1 MRRKPLLSGWPAL
14 ETDMTFLKSM
24 LSGTIVA
31 ASLGSAVMAADDT
44 IKVGVL
50 HSLSGTMA
58 ISETTLK
65 DTMLMLVEQ
74 QNAKGGV
81 LGKQLEAVVVDP
93 ASDWPLFA
101 EKARELLT
109 VHNVDVI
116 FGNWTSVSRKSVLPV
131 IEELNGL
138 LFYPVQYEG
147 EESSKNVFYTGAAPN
162 QQAIPATDY
171 FLDELG
177 IEKFALLGTD
187 YVYPRTTNNILESY
201 LKGKGI
207 ASEDI
212 FVNYT
217 PFGHSDWSK
226 IVADV
231 VALGADGKKVG
242 VISTING
249 DANIGFYKELA
260 AAGISADDIPVVAF
274 SVGEEELSGLDTSN
288 LVGHLAAWNYFMSA
302 DTPENAEFIKTWH
315 AFIGDDKRVTNDP
328 MEAHYIGFNMWV
340 AAVEAAGTTDVD
352 AVRAEMY
359 GQEFPNLTGGT
370 AVMGVNHHLSKPVL
384 IGEIQADGQFD
395 IISETD
401 PVPGDAWTDFLP
413 ESAVLESDWKDLG
426 CGMYNTETKTCV
438 QILSNY

>member
-1 MRRKPLLSGWPAL
+1 
-14 ETDMTFLKSM
+14 MTFLKK
-24 LSGTIVA
+24 TA
-31 ASLGSAVMAADDT
+31 ASVLALSVMSGAAFAGDT

-65 DTMLMLVEQ
+65 DTMLMLIDE
-74 QNAKGGV
+74 QNAKGGL

-101 EKARELLT
+101 EKARELIS
-109 VHNVDVI
+109 VHEVDVI

-171 FLDELG
+171 FLEELG
-177 IEKFALLGTD
+177 VEKFALLGTD
-187 YVYPRTTNNILESY
+187 YVYPRTTNNILEAY
-201 LKGKGI
+201 LQGKGV
-207 ASEDI
+207 ADSDI

-288 LVGHLAAWNYFMSA
+288 LVGHLAAWNYFQSA
-302 DTPENAEFIKTWH
+302 DTEVNE
-315 AFIGDDKRVTNDP
+315 AFVAKWKETMGEERVTNDP

-340 AAVEAAGTTDVD
+340 NAATAAETVDVD
-352 AVRAEMY
+352 AVRTAMY
-359 GQEFPNLTGGT
+359 GQEFGNLTGGT
-370 AVMGVNHHLSKPVL
+370 AVMLPNHHLAKPVL
-384 IGEIQADGQFD
+384 IGEIQDDGQFD
-395 IISETD
+395 IISQTD
-401 PVPGDAWTDFLP
+401 EVNGDAWTDFLP
-413 ESAVLESDWKDLG
+413 ESAVLISDWKELG
-426 CGMYNTETKTCV
+426 CGMYNTTTKTCV
-438 QILSNY
+438 QTLSNY

>member
-1 MRRKPLLSGWPAL
+1 MCLLKYATRILAVAGTATAL
-14 ETDMTFLKSM
+14 MTASA
-24 LSGTIVA
+24 SYA
-31 ASLGSAVMAADDT
+31 AET

-65 DTMLMLVEQ
+65 DTVLMLVDDL
-74 QNAKGGV
+74 NKNGGL
-81 LGKQLEAVVVDP
+81 LGKKVEAVVVDP

-109 VHNVDVI
+109 VQKVDVI
-116 FGNWTSVSRKSVLPV
+116 FGCWTSVSRKSSLPV
-131 IEELNGL
+131 LEELNGL

-162 QQAIPATDY
+162 QQAIPAVDY
-171 FLDELG
+171 YLEELG
-177 IEKFALLGTD
+177 VKKFALLGTD
-187 YVYPRTTNNILESY
+187 YVYPRTTNKILEQY
-201 LKGKGI
+201 LKDKGI
-207 ASEDI
+207 PAEDI

-242 VISTING
+242 VVSTING

-260 AAGISADDIPVVAF
+260 AADVSAEKIPVVAF

-288 LVGHLAAWNYFMSA
+288 LVGHLAAWNYFQSA
-302 DTPENAEFIKTWH
+302 ESDINSEFINAWKTRM
-315 AFIGDDKRVTNDP
+315 GKKRVTNDP

-340 AAVEAAGTTDVD
+340 NAVKKAGTTEVD
-352 AVRAEMY
+352 AVRTAMY
-359 GQEFPNLTGGT
+359 GQKFPNLTGGMAEMLT
-370 AVMGVNHHLSKPVL
+370 NHHLSKPVL
-384 IGEIQADGQFD
+384 IGEIKADGQFD
-395 IISETD
+395 IISQTD

-413 ESAVLESDWKDLG
+413 ESAVLKSDWKNLG
-426 CGMYNTETKTCV
+426 CGMYNTKTKTCV
-438 QILSNY
+438 QLKSNY

>member
-1 MRRKPLLSGWPAL
+1 MITRKFVPA
-14 ETDMTFLKSM
+14 TTA
-24 LSGTIVA
+24 TIVA
-31 ASLGSAVMAADDT
+31 LAMTTIGTGALAADCP

-65 DTMLMLVEQ
+65 DTMLMLVDE

-81 LGKQLEAVVVDP
+81 LGCELEPVVVDP
-93 ASDWPLFA
+93 ASNWPLFA
-101 EKARELLT
+101 EKARELLS
-109 VHNVDVI
+109 VHEVDVI

-147 EESSKNVFYTGAAPN
+147 EESSRNVFYTGAAPN

-171 FLDELG
+171 FLEELG
-177 IEKFALLGTD
+177 VEKFALLGTD
-187 YVYPRTTNNILESY
+187 YVYPRTTNNILASY
-201 LKGKGI
+201 LDQKGV
-207 ASEDI
+207 AESDI

-288 LVGHLAAWNYFMSA
+288 LVGHLAAWNYFQSA
-302 DTPENAEFIKTWH
+302 EGEANS
-315 AFIGDDKRVTNDP
+315 AFVEKWKARMGDERVTNDP

-340 AAVEAAGTTDVD
+340 NAAAEAGSTDVD
-352 AVRAEMY
+352 AVRTAMY

-370 AVMGVNHHLSKPVL
+370 AVMLPNHHLAKPVL
-384 IGEIQADGQFD
+384 IGEILDNGQFD
-395 IISETD
+395 IISQTEEM
-401 PVPGDAWTDFLP
+401 PGDAWTDYLP
-413 ESAVLESDWKDLG
+413 ESAVLTSDWKDLG
-426 CGMYNTETKTCV
+426 CGMYNTETKSCV
-438 QILSNY
+438 QTLSNY

>member
-1 MRRKPLLSGWPAL
+1 
-14 ETDMTFLKSM
+14 MTFFTK
-24 LSGTIVA
+24 TA
-31 ASLGSAVMAADDT
+31 ASALALTIGAGAAAAADCP

-65 DTMLMLVEQ
+65 DTMLMLVED
-74 QNAKGGV
+74 QNDKGGL
-81 LGKQLEAVVVDP
+81 LGCELEAVVVDP

-109 VHNVDVI
+109 VHDVDVI

-171 FLDELG
+171 FLEELG
-177 IEKFALLGTD
+177 VEKFALLGTD
-187 YVYPRTTNNILESY
+187 YVYPRTTNNILEAY
-201 LKGKGI
+201 LQDKGI
-207 ASEDI
+207 PAEDI

-288 LVGHLAAWNYFMSA
+288 LVGHLAAWNYFQSA
-302 DTPENAEFIKTWH
+302 DTEANTAFVDKWKTLM
-315 AFIGDDKRVTNDP
+315 GQERVTNDP
-328 MEAHYIGFNMWV
+328 MEAHYIGFNMWANAV
-340 AAVEAAGTTDVD
+340 SAAETTDVD
-352 AVRAEMY
+352 AVRTAMY
-359 GQEFPNLTGGT
+359 VQEFPNLTGGT
-370 AVMGVNHHLSKPVL
+370 AVMLPNHHLAKPVL
-384 IGEIQADGQFD
+384 IGEIQEDGQFD
-395 IISETD
+395 IISATD

-413 ESAVLESDWKDLG
+413 DSAVLTSDWKDLG
-426 CGMYNTETKTCV
+426 CGMYNTQTETCV
-438 QILSNY
+438 QLKSNY

>member
-1 MRRKPLLSGWPAL
+1 MTIRTQVMAGAL
-14 ETDMTFLKSM
+14 TLA
-24 LSGTIVA
+24 LGAGVA
-31 ASLGSAVMAADDT
+31 AAET

-65 DTMLMLVEQ
+65 DTMLMLIAE
-74 QNAKGGV
+74 QNAKGGL
-81 LGKQLEAVVVDP
+81 LGKQIEAVVVDP

-109 VHNVDVI
+109 VSKVDVM
-116 FGNWTSVSRKSVLPV
+116 FGCWTSVSRKSVLPV

-171 FLDELG
+171 FLEELG
-177 IEKFALLGTD
+177 VQKFALLGTD
-187 YVYPRTTNNILESY
+187 YVYPRTTNNILEAY
-201 LKGKGI
+201 LIAKGI
-207 ASEDI
+207 PKEDI

-260 AAGISADDIPVVAF
+260 AAGVSADDIPVVAF

-288 LVGHLAAWNYFMSA
+288 LVGHLAAWNYFQSA
-302 DTPENAEFIKTWH
+302 ETPENAEFIAKWK
-315 AFIGDDKRVTNDP
+315 AFAGENRVTNDP
-328 MEAHYIGFNMWV
+328 MEAHVIGFNMWV
-340 AAVEAAGTTDVD
+340 QAVEKAGTTDVD
-352 AVRAEMY
+352 AVRTAMY
-359 GQEFPNLTGGT
+359 GLEVPNLTGGI
-370 AVMGVNHHLSKPVL
+370 AKMLPNHHLTKPVL
-384 IGEIQADGQFD
+384 IGEIRADGQFD
-395 IISETD
+395 IISQTD
-401 PVPGDAWTDFLP
+401 PVPGDAWTDVLP
-413 ESAVLESDWKDLG
+413 ESAVLEADWPGLD
-426 CGMYNTETKTCV
+426 CGMYNTQTKTCV
-438 QILSNY
+438 QIKSNY